1 MTFDEAVALM
11 KTHSING
18 RSLIDGLE
26 VVKETMRVGEPE
38 ELTDQDR
45 LAFRIV
51 VREMSKLFV

>member
-26 VVKETMRVGEPE
+26 VVKETMRVNYDD
-38 ELTDQDR
+38 LTDQDR

-51 VREMSKLFV
+51 CREMSKLFV

>member
-18 RSLIDGLE
+18 RSLLDGLE
-26 VVKETMRVGEPE
+26 VVKETMRVNYD

-51 VREMSKLFV
+51 CREMSKLFV

>member
-26 VVKETMRVGEPE
+26 VVKETMRVNYD

-51 VREMSKLFV
+51 CREMSKLFV

>member
-26 VVKETMRVGEPE
+26 VVKETMRVNYD

-51 VREMSKLFV
+51 VNQMSKLFV